1 MPKLINYQL
10 RINENN
16 MKKIF
21 KNVQKTK
28 PLIHHITNYVTVN
41 DCANIQI
48 ACGGSPIMADC
59 IDEMEEMSNI
69 CSGLVLNIGT
79 LNKNQIDSMLLAGKN
94 YNKRNKPIILDPV
107 GCGATKLRTDTTFRL
122 IEELNL
128 SVIRGNSSEIKT
140 IYSNTGNTKGVDA
153 AQEDQINLENLD
165 NIISMARSLAKKL
178 NLIVVITGKMDII
191 TDGKDTYVLK
201 NGHPSM
207 ANVSGTG
214 CMLTSII
221 GAYVSA
227 NPENTTKACA
237 VATAVMGIAGE
248 KSHSYVELNK
258 LGNASIKIGI
268 INAVSTMTEE
278 ILLKEI
284 KIEKV

>member
-1 MPKLINYQL
+1 
-10 RINENN
+10 

-21 KNVQKTK
+21 ENVQNNK

-59 IDEMEEMSNI
+59 IDEMEDMSNI

-79 LNKNQIDSMLLAGKN
+79 LNHTQIDSMLLAGKN
-94 YNKRNKPIILDPV
+94 YSQRNKPIILDPV
-107 GCGATKLRTDTTFRL
+107 GCGATKLRTETTFKL

-128 SVIRGNSSEIKT
+128 SVIRGNLSEIKT
-140 IYSNTGNTKGVDA
+140 IYNKTGNTKGVDA
-153 AQEDQINLENLD
+153 ADEDQINLETIDNVIKMAHNL
-165 NIISMARSLAKKL
+165 ATKL
-178 NLIVVITGKMDII
+178 NVIIVITGQMDII
-191 TDGKDTYVLK
+191 SDGKDTYVVK

-214 CMLTSII
+214 CMLTSIL
-221 GAYVSA
+221 GAYVAS
-227 NPENTTKACA
+227 NPENATKACA

-248 KSHSYVELNK
+248 KANSYVEKHN
-258 LGNASIKIGI
+258 LGNASLRVGI
-268 INAVSTMTEE
+268 INSVSTMTEE
-278 ILLKEI
+278 ILLKGI
-284 KIEKV
+284 KIEKF